1 MSVHAK
7 MLSRRS
13 SAIGVNHIQSRD
25 IVLGRETDKKGR
37 TQEPQREQSTPKASY
52 GALLWIPVNMQ
63 THCKGVELYAPPN
76 YSLGRPPLFGYK
88 NLLFATGAT
97 RLRFD
102 RCSDATFGW
111 NSASTGHW
119 QPSPPTHGPISRYR
133 PDYAPNP
140 EYKRFY

>member
-1 MSVHAK
+1 MSVYAK

-63 THCKGVELYAPPN
+63 THCKGMAVCATKLLTWSTT
-76 YSLGRPPLFGYK
+76 SLRIQKP
-88 NLLFATGAT
+88 LFATGAT

-102 RCSDATFGW
+102 RCSDATFSW